1 MDQSIQVI
9 VLGRSTTFPL
19 PSQLPTPGI
28 FKSSCCFFS
37 SPEGHIRPLDRCNA
51 QFGKFGARSRWP
63 RGRRSPR
70 CRLCMDDAASLSGL
84 ICTFLA
90 CLQKFVGE
98 GVFVISWMRWTRG
111 VSMRWSAA
119 KVIRTSMFRPIWRVI
134 WLSKFWWICP
144 LKKCFHEW

>member
-51 QFGKFGARSRWP
+51 QFGKFRARSRWP
-63 RGRRSPR
+63 RGRPVH
-70 CRLCMDDAASLSGL
+70 A
-84 ICTFLA
+84 
-90 CLQKFVGE
+90 V
-98 GVFVISWMRWTRG
+98 VFVWMTRRVCLVLFVHFWRASRSLLG
-111 VSMRWSAA
+111 RVFSSFPGWGGHVGFQWGEVLPKLYVRRCSVPSDVWFDWVSFDGFAR
-119 KVIRTSMFRPIWRVI
+119 
-134 WLSKFWWICP
+134 
-144 LKKCFHEW
+144 

>member
-98 GVFVISWMRWTRG
+98 GVFVISWMRVDTWG
-111 VSMRWSAA
+111 FNEV
-119 KVIRTSMFRPIWRVI
+119 
-134 WLSKFWWICP
+134 
-144 LKKCFHEW
+144 KCCQSYTYVDVPSHLTCDLIE

>member
-37 SPEGHIRPLDRCNA
+37 SLEGHIRHLDRCNA
-51 QFGKFGARSRWP
+51 QFGKFGARPRWP
-63 RGRRSPR
+63 RGRPVH
-70 CRLCMDDAASLSGL
+70 A
-84 ICTFLA
+84 
-90 CLQKFVGE
+90 V
-98 GVFVISWMRWTRG
+98 VFVWMTRRVCLVLFVHFWRTSRSLLGRVFSSFRGWGWTRG